1 MDAESDARAKADQHG
16 TIVALVDEAGDL
28 DHVLRAGIE
37 MVEGSAGARLILYD
51 ASSASAFT
59 EPVAAPVSAEGV
71 ADEYG
76 SLLSPEDL
84 DKLGRPEVA
93 RRVRDARARGI
104 DAWGRLASDH
114 GIEPL
119 MEFARSQDADLVLL
133 PEELGD
139 PTVLERLRGDTIED
153 AEESAEVPYQ
163 VVARGD
169 GRPPQR

>member
-1 MDAESDARAKADQHG
+1 MDAQSDPQTSTDEGG
-16 TIVALVDEAGDL
+16 TIVALVDEDGDL
-28 DHVLRAGIE
+28 DHVLRAGVE
-37 MVEGSAGARLILYD
+37 MVEGAPGARLILYD

-59 EPVAAPVSAEGV
+59 EPVSAPVSAEGV
-71 ADEYG
+71 GDEYG

-84 DKLGRPEVA
+84 DKLGRPEIA

-119 MEFARSQDADLVLL
+119 MEFARAQEADLVLL

-139 PTVLERLRGDTIED
+139 PTVLERLRGDTLED

-163 VVARGD
+163 VVARDD
-169 GRPPQR
+169 GPPPQL